1 MDVPDGFRDR
11 EVVQALARR
20 IDATARRIGAGPAGR
35 TLTFMEVCGT
45 HTMAMH
51 RFGLHAL
58 LPDGV
63 RLLSGP
69 GCPVCVTPNR
79 LVDTAIAYARLND
92 VTLMTFGDM
101 LKVPGSTSSLS
112 AEKSRGR
119 DVRLVYSPT
128 DAVEVARA
136 NPERRIVFFAI
147 GFETT
152 TPTCAAAVLAARE
165 AALENFF
172 VVSAGKLLPPA
183 LEALATGEVRIDG
196 FVCPGHVS
204 VVTGFGIYR
213 DVVEKHHIPCVITGF
228 EPVDMLKAV
237 LMLTEQVAAGEARIE
252 NEYNRVVRPEGNP
265 IAQQVMAEVFVP
277 VDSEW
282 RGIGMIPASGL
293 AVREVFSAHDALRQL
308 PVEVEPPREH
318 KGCICGAVLRGAR
331 TPLECTLFATACTP
345 AYPVGACMVSSEGT
359 CAAYYKYGKDRP
371 HVAPRNVAP

>member
-1 MDVPDGFRDR
+1 MDVLGGFRDR
-11 EVVQALARR
+11 EVAQALARR
-20 IDATARRIGAGPAGR
+20 IGAVAQRIGATAAGR

-45 HTMAMH
+45 HTMALH

-58 LPDGV
+58 LSEGV

-79 LVDTAIAYARLND
+79 LVDTAIAYARRDD

-101 LKVPGSTSSLS
+101 LKVPGSTSSLA
-112 AEKSRGR
+112 AEKARGR

-128 DAVEVARA
+128 DAVEFARA
-136 NPERRIVFFAI
+136 NPDRTVVFFAI

-152 TPTCAAAVLAARE
+152 TPTCAAAVLDAHE
-165 AALENFF
+165 AGLGNFF
-172 VVSAGKLLPPA
+172 VVSAGK
-183 LEALATGEVRIDG
+183 VHVDG

-228 EPVDMLKAV
+228 EPVDILKAV
-237 LMLTEQVAAGEARIE
+237 LMLAEQVAAGQARIE
-252 NEYNRVVRPEGNP
+252 NEYNRVVRPEGNR
-265 IAQQVMAEVFVP
+265 IAQQVIAEVFEP

-282 RGIGMIPASGL
+282 RGIGTIPQSGL
-293 AVREVFSAHDALRQL
+293 AVREAFERHDALKRL
-308 PVEVEPPREH
+308 PVEVEPTREH
-318 KGCICGAVLRGAR
+318 RGCICGAVLRGAR

-345 AYPVGACMVSSEGT
+345 AHPVGACMVSSEGT

-371 HVAPRNVAP
+371 DVAP